1 MLHFLLCLTMSSEV
15 EVVAGVLEAVW
26 GVCVRVCVQS
36 VRALVGVR
44 ALSILITAAHSSK
57 RNRVL

>member
-1 MLHFLLCLTMSSEV
+1 MSSEV